1 MSSEISLP
9 NAGAD
14 VTVMGFATNYRRDG
28 RLQICLAGAALRLR
42 PFADR
47 THPPP
52 ENTATKKQGALADAL
67 LVDRQIKL
75 ICRKTKN
82 RIRYGPVGG
91 IDQGGLECANAAL
104 RGAAV
109 TKGDVAGLLVN
120 IVGVPRPS

>member
-1 MSSEISLP
+1 MAASYQKSWKMSSEISLP

-52 ENTATKKQGALADAL
+52 ENTATKKTG
-67 LVDRQIKL
+67 RP
-75 ICRKTKN
+75 CGR
-82 RIRYGPVGG
+82 PVG
-91 IDQGGLECANAAL
+91 
-104 RGAAV
+104 
-109 TKGDVAGLLVN
+109 
-120 IVGVPRPS
+120 